1 MQIKQ
6 LELKAIDI
14 RMRALRMI
22 YESKAGHLGGSMSM
36 VDILVALYYHKM
48 NVRPENWQ
56 KIDRDRFILSKG
68 HSVETLYCVLADL
81 GFFDPAELDGYSG
94 FGSRLFGHPTVKV
107 PGVEMCSGA
116 LGHGLSAAVG
126 MALGAK
132 RSGMN
137 CGVYTIMGDGE
148 QAEGSVWEAAMAAG
162 NYGLDNLTAVVDR
175 NMLQITGCTE
185 DVMRLESLADKYRA
199 FGWSVEEIDGN
210 DMKRVVTALD
220 RLPFERG
227 KPSLILA
234 HTVKGKGVSFAE
246 NQVKWHHGIPNEAQY
261 REAMAALEAKRRE
274 TAA

>member
-1 MQIKQ
+1 
-6 LELKAIDI
+6 
-14 RMRALRMI
+14 
-22 YESKAGHLGGSMSM
+22 
-36 VDILVALYYHKM
+36 
-48 NVRPENWQ
+48 
-56 KIDRDRFILSKG
+56 
-68 HSVETLYCVLADL
+68 
-81 GFFDPAELDGYSG
+81 
-94 FGSRLFGHPTVKV
+94 
-107 PGVEMCSGA
+107 
-116 LGHGLSAAVG
+116 
-126 MALGAK
+126 
-132 RSGMN
+132 
-137 CGVYTIMGDGE
+137 
-148 QAEGSVWEAAMAAG
+148 MAAG

-210 DMKRVVTALD
+210 DMKSVVTALD

-246 NQVKWHHGIPNEAQY
+246 NQAKWHHGIPNEVQY